1 MSGVFKFEN
10 GNEVK
15 DSITG
20 FTGVVVARTEWLNG
34 CIRYVVQS
42 RKMGVDKKLI
52 DNTFDEQQLSLL
64 HPPKP
69 VKIKKERPGGPFK
82 NTTKF
87 GATPRKF

>member
-87 GATPRKF
+87 SVTPKRN